1 MINSAGVDAK
11 SFLLDITKYF
21 KNGHNFLLVSPWILH
36 TEYVGCSYRTVHL
49 ALRSLKVGMGD
60 RRLVPLV
67 RIV

>member
-1 MINSAGVDAK
+1 MINSAGLDAR

-21 KNGHNFLLVSPWILH
+21 KNGHNLVSFTLALH

-67 RIV
+67 RIL